1 MKVREFVEMYKK
13 NPRIDI
19 SKQLDVQQYVSIALK
34 REMAKLVLENCT
46 THIDGEVHIDSFER
60 YILFTIAVIGLH
72 TNLEFSYDDDE
83 YSTIDDYDVLCESG
97 LLVKIIDSFKQDYD
111 ACQEILNMM
120 TADALQDNMTIEKKI
135 YQFLDVIQ
143 NIFKGAT
150 DKMIDEIDISS
161 LGDIQINQE
170 KLIELYDFL
179 KSK

>member
-1 MKVREFVEMYKK
+1 MKVNEFVEMYKK

-19 SKQLDVQQYVSIALK
+19 NKQLDVQQYVSIALK

-46 THIDGEVHIDSFER
+46 MNVDGEVHIDSFER
-60 YILFTIAVIGLH
+60 YMLFTIAVIGLH
-72 TNLEFSYDDDE
+72 TNLEFSYDDE
-83 YSTIDDYDVLCESG
+83 HSAIDDYDALCESG

-120 TADALQDNMTIEKKI
+120 TADALQDSMTIEKKI

-143 NIFKGAT
+143 NVFQGAT
-150 DKMIDEIDISS
+150 DKMIDKIDMSS
-161 LGDIQINQE
+161 LGDMQVNQE

-179 KSK
+179 KNK